1 MSKHR
6 PQRNDDEP
14 AEDVA
19 AQLQRLRD
27 EAIARRR
34 RAYYDEVTEPPER
47 RRVEW
52 RKAIAR
58 SVIATIREKDALGF
72 DALQARRAR
81 IAQAMIAGRS
91 VAAIAADCGVS
102 RQTVY
107 NDWAR
112 WQEAQAEA
120 AAEGR
125 A

>member
-1 MSKHR
+1 M
-6 PQRNDDEP
+6 P
-14 AEDVA
+14 AEDVVV
-19 AQLQRLRD
+19 QLQRLRD

-34 RAYYDEVTEPPER
+34 RFNYDEVTERPER

-58 SVIATIREKDALGF
+58 SVIATIREKDPLGF

-91 VAAIAADCGVS
+91 VAAIAAECGVS

-120 AAEGR
+120 YATNTAPATG
-125 A
+125 AS

>member
-6 PQRNDDEP
+6 NNDEP

-19 AQLQRLRD
+19 AQLRRLRD
-27 EAIARRR
+27 ESIARRR

-47 RRVEW
+47 RRAEW

-91 VAAIAADCGVS
+91 VAAIAVDCGVS

>member
-6 PQRNDDEP
+6 NNDEP

-19 AQLQRLRD
+19 AQLRRLRD
-27 EAIARRR
+27 ESIARRR

-47 RRVEW
+47 RRAEW